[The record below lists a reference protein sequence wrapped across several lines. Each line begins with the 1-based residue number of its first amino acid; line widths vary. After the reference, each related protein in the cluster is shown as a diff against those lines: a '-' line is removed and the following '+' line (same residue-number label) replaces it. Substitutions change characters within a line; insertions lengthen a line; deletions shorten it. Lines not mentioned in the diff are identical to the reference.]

1 MLRRMVLG
9 TALLLFSLQQ
19 GAIAA
24 GPIEQRVDHYFSN
37 LKSLQGGFQQQ
48 VWGGDGQLIEES
60 FGSLQVLRPG
70 RFRWQTQTPY
80 LQEVVGD
87 GASIWIYDPDLE
99 QVTVHPQQEAL
110 ANTPAALLT
119 NSSSLQ
125 QQFVIHPLGQRG
137 SYQWAELAALRPG
150 GFEKLQVAMDDEQL
164 RIIEV
169 VDSLGQRTRIE
180 LLDLMR
186 NITLPEERFHFVPPA
201 GVDVVG
207 EQ

>member
-1 MLRRMVLG
+1 MLRNIVLG
-9 TALLLFSLQQ
+9 VALLMLLLQ
-19 GAIAA
+19 GGVNAA
-24 GPIEQRVDHYFSN
+24 EPIEQRVHHYFSS

-48 VWGGDGQLIEES
+48 VWGGDGELIEES
-60 FGSLQVLRPG
+60 LGTLLVLRPG
-70 RFRWQTQTPY
+70 RFRWQTQSPY

-87 GASIWIYDPDLE
+87 GERIWIHDPDLE

-119 NSSSLQ
+119 DGNSLQ

-137 SYQWAELAALRPG
+137 NYQWAELAPLRPG
-150 GFEKLQVAMDDEQL
+150 GFEQLRVAMDEEQL

-169 VDSLGQRTRIE
+169 IDSLGQRTRIE

-186 NITLPEERFHFVPPA
+186 NITLPEERFRFTPPA

-207 EQ
+207 EL